1 MLRKDF
7 LKNISLLAG
16 AGLAAPLLSSYQT
29 NSFANLKI
37 KKGLG
42 YWMIQE
48 DLSILDKFKLVKDLG
63 FHGIEFNAPLE
74 VPIKELIDA
83 RDKTGIELPSLVNK
97 DHWNRPLSDPDP
109 KVREFIVESV
119 VNTVQETKMLGGN
132 TVLVVPG
139 IVNEKVSYETA
150 WKNSIATI
158 RQILPRIENTGV
170 KLGIENVW
178 NNFLISPVEAKMY
191 LEEIN
196 HPAVGWYFD
205 IGNVMRYGWPEHW
218 IETLGSK
225 ILKFHIKEFSRQI
238 MNNEGLSKGFGV
250 ELTKGDIDW
259 AKVMKSIQDIKYKGE
274 WMTLEVGRGDRTHL
288 QKLSDQFDT
297 ILGYINS

>member
-29 NSFANLKI
+29 NTFANINI

-109 KVREFIVESV
+109 KVRKFIVDSV
-119 VNTVQETKMLGGN
+119 VKTVQETKMLGGD

-158 RQILPRIENTGV
+158 RQILPKIENSGV
-170 KLGIENVW
+170 KIGIENVW
-178 NNFLISPVEAKMY
+178 NNFLISPVEAKKY

-259 AKVMKSIQDIKYKGE
+259 PKVMKSIKDIKYKGE
-274 WMTLEVGRGDRTHL
+274 WMTLEVGRGDRSHL
-288 QKLSDQFDT
+288 QKLSDQFD
-297 ILGYINS
+297 IIIGHIKS

>member
-16 AGLAAPLLSSYQT
+16 ASLAAPLLSSYQT

-83 RDKTGIELPSLVNK
+83 RDKTDIELPSLVNK

-109 KVREFIVESV
+109 KVRKFIVESV
-119 VNTVQETKMLGGN
+119 VKTVQETKMLGGT

-150 WKNSIATI
+150 WKNSIATL

-170 KLGIENVW
+170 KIGIENVW
-178 NNFLISPVEAKMY
+178 NNFLISPVEAKKY

-225 ILKFHIKEFSRQI
+225 ILKFHIKEFSRQK

-259 AKVMKSIQDIKYKGE
+259 PKVMKSIKDIKYKGE
-274 WMTLEVGRGDRTHL
+274 WMTLEVGGGDRFHL

-297 ILGYINS
+297 ILGHINS